1 MRIRK
6 IGDDMS
12 RLRNGELS
20 QTKRAIRDR
29 EKYAEKRAALR
40 ETKMSD
46 EPIGIKGGGDRLP
59 DPLPGDQGDQGDQ
72 AAQRY
77 FCSYCREFV
86 GYGDARCETCEE
98 QLNWEGL

>member
-59 DPLPGDQGDQGDQ
+59 DPLPGDQGDQGE
-72 AAQRY
+72 APSY
-77 FCSYCREFV
+77 FCMNCRGVV
-86 GYGDARCETCEE
+86 GYGDARCETCED